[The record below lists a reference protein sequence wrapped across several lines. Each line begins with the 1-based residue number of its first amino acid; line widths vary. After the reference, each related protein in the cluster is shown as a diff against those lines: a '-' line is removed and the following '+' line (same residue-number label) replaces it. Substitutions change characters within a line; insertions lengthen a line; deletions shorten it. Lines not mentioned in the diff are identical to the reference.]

1 MKEENAFSLQEK
13 VRARLLVKGVVQ
25 GVGFRPFVDRY
36 ALENHLA
43 GWVLNS
49 SSGVEIEVEGRREDV
64 EKFVGGFSENAPPR
78 SLITRMDVSYCPP
91 FGYAGFTIRQS
102 IVQPWEFTLISPDLA
117 LCPDCLKELR
127 DPEDRRYGYPFINCT
142 NCGPRYTIIR
152 DIPYDRS
159 NTTMNKFT
167 MCSACEKEYED
178 PADRRF
184 HAQPNACW
192 DCGPKIWLSDLNGV
206 QCSGVQCSGNVIAVE
221 AKNIAAETKNAIAG
235 AKNVI
240 AEEKNAIAEARD
252 AIAEE
257 KNAIAEAKNLL
268 RQGKILAIKGLGGF
282 HLACD
287 ARNEEA
293 VRTLRMRKKREEKPF
308 ALMVKSI
315 ENIRSFCFMC
325 EEEEQSLLSARAPI
339 LLLKK
344 KNDSFIAP
352 SVAPKSQRFGVML
365 PYTPLH
371 HLIMD
376 GDYLA
381 LVMTSGN
388 ISQEPIVISNEE
400 AATRLRG
407 IADFFLFHDRDI
419 YTRSDDSIV
428 QVMEGKEALLRR
440 SRGYCPMP
448 IHLGPIHL
456 FPPSLS
462 PLPPQGFP
470 DQGRGD
476 NQELFD
482 PGLIH
487 SRPPGPIHL
496 GYPGQ
501 GQSQG
506 QGQGKGKGR
515 SQEIL
520 ACGAELKNTI
530 CLTREE
536 DAFVSQYLGDL
547 ENLETFRFFEHTVS
561 KMKRI
566 LKVDPKIIAYD
577 LHPDYLS
584 TKYAQ
589 EACGFDLAV
598 PVQHHHAHIAS
609 CMAENGLKEK
619 VIGIAWDG
627 TGYGE
632 DGCIWGGEFLVSD
645 FVSFERKAFFSYV
658 PLPGGQMAIKEPYRM
673 ALCYLYQVFGEKMMD
688 LDLAFLRPIGQGKQA
703 AIMEVMQKRIN
714 SPLTSSAGR
723 LFESISALLGVRS
736 RNTFEGQAA
745 MDLEYLA
752 SSFQP
757 WDDEGGETWNPGENE
772 RQGYYPHPY
781 PYVIHCRGS
790 HYQIEVTP
798 MIEQIVHE
806 IVDQQRH
813 HHHHHQDPAEIAF
826 RFHLTMAEIAAEVCC
841 KIREEYGIK
850 KVVLSGGVFQN
861 RLLTSLLSKKLLDRE
876 FDCYKHWKVPSNDG
890 GISLGQAVI
899 AHYKS

>member
-1 MKEENAFSLQEK
+1 MKEENASSLQEK
-13 VRARLLVKGVVQ
+13 VMARLLVKGVVQ

-36 ALENHLA
+36 AHENHLA

-64 EKFVGGFSENAPPR
+64 ERFVGGFSKNAPTR

-91 FGYAGFTIRQS
+91 LGYPDFTIRQS
-102 IVQPWEFTLISPDLA
+102 IVQPKEFTLISPDIA

-127 DPEDRRYGYPFINCT
+127 DPFDRRYGYPFINCT

-159 NTTMNKFT
+159 NTTMKKFI
-167 MCSACEKEYED
+167 MCPACEKEYAD
-178 PADRRF
+178 PSDRRF

-206 QCSGVQCSGNVIAVE
+206 QCSGDVL
-221 AKNIAAETKNAIAG
+221 AE
-235 AKNVI
+235 V
-240 AEEKNAIAEARD
+240 RS
-252 AIAEE
+252 
-257 KNAIAEAKNLL
+257 LL
-268 RQGKILAIKGLGGF
+268 KQGKILAIKGLGGF

-287 ARNEEA
+287 AQNEEA

-315 ENIRSFCFMC
+315 EDIRSFCFMD
-325 EEEEQSLLSARAPI
+325 EEEERSLLSPQAPI
-339 LLLKK
+339 VLLKK
-344 KNDSFIAP
+344 KNDSIVAP
-352 SVAPKSQRFGVML
+352 SVAPKSQHFGVML

-371 HLIMD
+371 HLLMD

-388 ISQEPIVISNEE
+388 ISQEPIVISNED
-400 AATRLRG
+400 AVTRLRG
-407 IADFFLFHDRDI
+407 IADYFLFHDRDI

-428 QVMEGKEALLRR
+428 QLVEGKETLLRR

-448 IHLGPIHL
+448 IHLGPI
-456 FPPSLS
+456 
-462 PLPPQGFP
+462 PL
-470 DQGRGD
+470 
-476 NQELFD
+476 
-482 PGLIH
+482 
-487 SRPPGPIHL
+487 GPIHL
-496 GYPGQ
+496 GPIHLGHVHLPGYSCQ
-501 GQSQG
+501 G
-506 QGQGKGKGR
+506 
-515 SQEIL
+515 QEIL

-547 ENLETFRFFEHTVS
+547 ENLETFRFFEHTVA

-589 EACGFDLAV
+589 KAKGFDLAV

-658 PLPGGQMAIKEPYRM
+658 PLPGGQMAIREPYRM

-688 LDLAFLRPIGQGKQA
+688 LDLAFLRRIDQGKKA
-703 AIMEVMQKRIN
+703 AIMEVIQKRIN
-714 SPLTSSAGR
+714 SPLTSSVGR
-723 LFESISALLGVRS
+723 LFEAVSALLGVRS
-736 RNTFEGQAA
+736 QNTFEGQAA

-752 SSFQP
+752 SSVQP
-757 WDDEGGETWNPGENE
+757 PPGEYDDSDEPVEPGEPGENDKK
-772 RQGYYPHPY
+772 GYYPY
-781 PYVIHCRGS
+781 PYVINHRGS

-798 MIEQIVHE
+798 MIEQIVYE
-806 IVDQQRH
+806 LADH
-813 HHHHHQDPAEIAF
+813 HHHNDHHQHNNHHHHQDPAAIAF
-826 RFHLTMAEIAAEVCC
+826 RFHLTMAEIAVEVCC

-850 KVVLSGGVFQN
+850 SVVLSGGVFQN
-861 RLLTSLLSKKLLDRE
+861 RLLTSLLSKKLLDQE
-876 FDCYKHWKVPSNDG
+876 FDCYKHWKVPPNDG

-899 AHYKS
+899 AHFKSNVITQVGTEGQRHRGTKKNENNLSPYGQGHSGTKKNDKQLCPSVPLPL